1 LAQAQLAS
9 QRLIAAS
16 AELDPAERALLNL
29 WVNRGFDDEAIARLI
44 HSDPGA
50 IATRRA
56 VVVQS
61 LSRILGLPPDQ
72 VAPALDELAQSARA
86 SRTTPIEERVAP
98 AGAEEPEQP
107 PKRRRRRG
115 WLGLFALAIV
125 AMIAIVVA
133 AGGGGGHKQRV
144 VDRPP
149 APPVAPQPKPV
160 ALAGLPGGTPG
171 AGGTVAVLGA
181 RRLRVAVAGLP
192 VRANGHYE
200 LWLYNSILDSE
211 PLAGLTAP
219 AGSAV
224 VALPAD
230 FARYRWLDV
239 SFQPAG
245 VTEHSGESILR
256 AAVPSLTS

>member
-1 LAQAQLAS
+1 MAQPRLAS
-9 QRLIAAS
+9 QRLIAAT

-44 HSDPGA
+44 HSDTGA
-50 IATRRA
+50 IAARRA
-56 VVVQS
+56 AVVQS

-86 SRTTPIEERVAP
+86 SRTTPVQERVA
-98 AGAEEPEQP
+98 AASAELPEQP
-107 PKRRRRRG
+107 RKRRRRRG

-125 AMIAIVVA
+125 AVIAIVAA
-133 AGGGGGHKQRV
+133 AGGGGGHKHRV

-160 ALAGLPGGTPG
+160 ALAGLPGGPAG
-171 AGGTVAVLGA
+171 VGGTVAVLGA

-192 VRANGHYE
+192 VRASGHYE
-200 LWLYNSILDSE
+200 LWLYNSILDAE
-211 PLAGLTAP
+211 PLAGVTAP

-224 VALPAD
+224 VTLPAD

-239 SFQPAG
+239 SFQPVG
-245 VTEHSGESILR
+245 VIEHSGESVLR
-256 AAVPSLTS
+256 AALPSLTS